1 MRSYLLIFLCLFGW
15 GCSQKLAN
23 PVSSGLR
30 YLSASEGG
38 DLIEV
43 EAFGYADRKD
53 EVLADGLKRIMKAL
67 IETGLPDSPY
77 RTPLVPDASARDE
90 HHVALAALVNERYD
104 RFVTQADLIT
114 TISRARR
121 DQPFSATVR
130 AAVNV
135 DGLKRYLQK
144 QGILSRYGI

>member
-1 MRSYLLIFLCLFGW
+1 MLWLLLC
-15 GCSQKLAN
+15 GCTPKLAN

-30 YLSASEGG
+30 FLSASQNG
-38 DLIEV
+38 DVIQV
-43 EAFGYADRKD
+43 EAFGYADRRE
-53 EVLADGLKRIMKAL
+53 EVLTAGLKTIMKAI

-77 RTPLVPDASARDE
+77 RTPLVPDPADRDE